1 MKRTDKE
8 AYLPPFTGVVIM
20 DPQQVICASQ
30 QFRRSVEVEDIEENN
45 YDWKI

>member
-20 DPQQVICASQ
+20 DPQQVICVSQ
-30 QFRRSVEVEDIEENN
+30 FGASVEVEDVEEDD
-45 YDWKI
+45 YGWVI

>member
-30 QFRRSVEVEDIEENN
+30 QFRTSVDDVEEED
-45 YDWKI
+45 YDWEI